1 MLCQS
6 VRQHALSMLTD
17 SFLDKRGGL
26 LPVEILC
33 EVLGNVCIPLAG
45 KRILEL
51 RAEEIY
57 PENLDTMTIELEL
70 CIGLIFKP
78 LRHHIKTIMNED
90 PSVLLAL
97 WAPTLGVL
105 KEVLKEPSS
114 ESALTPGSEKG
125 DSPRRKI
132 IRSTNELTLEH
143 LRNVIMV
150 LISFGVLKEKE
161 ESPDDLTAQTWKAIS
176 EMGYCNKFL
185 DEWKQ
190 AAVNQPD
197 NPV

>member
-1 MLCQS
+1 
-6 VRQHALSMLTD
+6 MLTD

-45 KRILEL
+45 KRIMEL
-51 RAEEIY
+51 RADDIY
-57 PENLDTMTIELEL
+57 PENLDTMMIELEL

-78 LRHHIKTIMNED
+78 LRHHVKTILNED
-90 PSVLLAL
+90 PAVLLAL

-105 KEVLKEPSS
+105 REVLKEPSAQNVS
-114 ESALTPGSEKG
+114 IPGSENG
-125 DSPRRKI
+125 ESPSRKI
-132 IRSTNELTLEH
+132 IQTANELTLEH

-150 LISFGVLKEKE
+150 LISFRVLKGEE

-176 EMGYCNKFL
+176 EMGYCKPYLN
-185 DEWKQ
+185 EWKQ
-190 AAVNQPD
+190 AAISQHDDAGEISNE
-197 NPV
+197 

>member
-1 MLCQS
+1 
-6 VRQHALSMLTD
+6 MLTD

-33 EVLGNVCIPLAG
+33 EVLGKVCIPLAG

-51 RAEEIY
+51 RAKEINA
-57 PENLDTMTIELEL
+57 ENLDATMIELEL

-78 LRHHIKTIMNED
+78 LRHHVKTIVNED

-97 WAPTLGVL
+97 WAPTLGVMM
-105 KEVLKEPSS
+105 EVLKEPDLQTPS
-114 ESALTPGSEKG
+114 TPGGEKG
-125 DSPRRKI
+125 DLPSRTI
-132 IRSTNELTLEH
+132 FRSTNELTLEH

-150 LISFGVLKEKE
+150 LISFGVLKENE
-161 ESPDDLTAQTWKAIS
+161 ESPDDLTSQTWKAIS
-176 EMGYCNKFL
+176 EMGYCSRFL

-190 AAVNQPD
+190 AVVKQSD
-197 NPV
+197 NDV